1 MRGVPPTQRFLTLW
15 NDDGARTRTAYNL
28 KAIMSFLQSLKA
40 AQGANL
46 LSIIDAFADGILVVE
61 SDGKI
66 CGFNKRCEELFGWTA
81 PDMLGQPVNRLI
93 PWPIPEHKDV
103 LDTIGKRSDDS
114 VFAVEI
120 AVGAFPTADGETLS
134 LVAIRDTTEHDSTE
148 QLQGEIAELRESRE
162 SVARQREEM
171 AQLARDLADARD
183 KAEQANRDKSEFL
196 AVMSHEL
203 RTPLN
208 GLLGISMLMSEAD
221 LPREQRKQLEM
232 IEQAGESLLVIVN
245 DLLDISKIETGH
257 LEIEPEDLDLH
268 QLIESICAVWEL
280 RADEKGLDFILKR
293 ADDLPRFVRA
303 DATRLRQIVDNFLN
317 NATKFTKSGE
327 ITLTVNH
334 ITSADGKVE
343 LGIDVT
349 DTGLGIKNK
358 YHDRLF
364 KRFSQADRSMSREHG
379 GTGLGLAICKQLA
392 ELMDGEVG
400 FVSEFGKGSTFWLCV
415 PCRIGDERLVAGGRD
430 LSVIDDFNRILD
442 GRVLDIL
449 LVEDSKINRAVVE
462 GLFAR
467 GPHRIETAVDG
478 RDGVDKVRDKRFDVV
493 LMDHQMPVMDG
504 VEATETI
511 RALDEPCASVP
522 IIALTANAMAEHRSR
537 YQKAGMNDYVAKPI
551 NPGALFD
558 AIARCVL
565 DEAPTERLADKS
577 SLRDSQSVEPQPH
590 AKDALKKLES
600 ELDDVLAG
608 LDLLT

>member
-1 MRGVPPTQRFLTLW
+1 MRCVLHTQRFLTLW
-15 NDDGARTRTAYNL
+15 NDDGARTRTPYNL
-28 KAIMSFLQSLKA
+28 KVVMSFFSSLKA
-40 AQGANL
+40 AQDANL
-46 LSIIDAFADGILVVE
+46 TSLIDALADGIVVVE

-66 CGFNKRCEELFGWTA
+66 CGFNRRSEDLFGWNAGDIIGESVT
-81 PDMLGQPVNRLI
+81 RLI

-103 LDTIGKRSDDS
+103 LDTIGRRSDGS

-120 AVGAFPTADGETLS
+120 AVGALPTTEGKTLS
-134 LVAIRDTTEHDSTE
+134 LISVRDTTEHDSTE
-148 QLQGEIAELRESRE
+148 QLQAEITELRESRE

-171 AQLARDLADARD
+171 AQLARDLAEARD
-183 KAEQANRDKSEFL
+183 KAELANREKSEFL
-196 AVMSHEL
+196 AIMSHEL

-208 GLLGISMLMSEAD
+208 GLLGISMLLSKSE
-221 LPREQRKQLEM
+221 LPPKQRGQLQM

-257 LEIEPEDLDLH
+257 LEIEPEDMDLH
-268 QLIESICAVWEL
+268 QLIESICTVWKP
-280 RADEKGLDFILKR
+280 RADEKGLNFILKS
-293 ADDLPRFVRA
+293 ADDLPRFIRA

-334 ITSADGKVE
+334 ISSADGKVE

-349 DTGLGIKNK
+349 DTGPGIKNK

-430 LSVIDDFNRILD
+430 LSVIDDFDRILG
-442 GRVLDIL
+442 GRALNIL
-449 LVEDSKINRAVVE
+449 LVEDSEINRAVIE
-462 GLFAR
+462 GLFATS
-467 GPHRIETAVDG
+467 PHHIATAVDG
-478 RDGVDKVRDKRFDVV
+478 REGVDKVRSQQFDVV
-493 LMDHQMPVMDG
+493 LMDHQMPIMDG
-504 VEATETI
+504 VEATEKI
-511 RALDEPCASVP
+511 RALDEPCADIP

-551 NPGALFD
+551 NPGVLFD

-565 DEAPTERLADKS
+565 DEEPTERMADKS
-577 SLRDSQSVEPQPH
+577 SLRDRQSVEPQPH

-608 LDLLT
+608 LDLIT